1 MTRSYLFVP
10 ADSEKKLLKAADTE
24 ADALIVDLED
34 AVAAEARTAARRQAA
49 EFLRDRADA
58 WVRINPIDTRDAAL
72 DLEAVIPARPAGI
85 LLPKSAGGADVAKL
99 AERLDDLEQRHG
111 LGAGKTRIMALCT
124 ERPRSLLNLDSYV
137 GATPRLSALTWG
149 AEDLGAAVGV
159 RRRRDEAGNWLP
171 LFEMARSLC
180 LLTAAA
186 AGVMAVDTVYT
197 DFRDAE
203 GLLRYAANAYRD
215 GFTGMLAIHP
225 AQVGPINDA
234 FTPSADE
241 LARAQRIVDLF
252 AEHPG
257 AGTIGMDG
265 EMIDRP
271 HLLQAERVLRMTKK

>member
-203 GLLRYAANAYRD
+203 GLLRYATNAYRD

-234 FTPSADE
+234 FTPSAGE

-257 AGTIGMDG
+257 TGTVGMDG